1 MVKRSKKR
9 GIGDKAEIGQ
19 GLMMTGWD

>member
-19 GLMMTGWD
+19 GLIMTGWD